1 MVTKFYEPSPVD
13 DSSGADKVL
22 FPDAHTEAEG
32 IFTVAISHI
41 GVLKHFLTIELFKL
55 VIVVKA
61 ELRVL
66 VNGIMIHKGRRKVE
80 KVKRE

>member
-1 MVTKFYEPSPVD
+1 MTIAAEQIKFFSRMPTLKQKES
-13 DSSGADKVL
+13 
-22 FPDAHTEAEG
+22 
-32 IFTVAISHI
+32 FTVAISHT
-41 GVLKHFLTIELFKL
+41 GALKHFLTIELFKL

-66 VNGIMIHKGRRKVE
+66 INGIMIHKGRRKVE